1 MQLIKKEIIFAF
13 YAILI
18 LILGLLGYFIP
29 ANNKYE
35 YSLAGILTGVLI
47 SLILWLLW
55 GSKNSY

>member
-1 MQLIKKEIIFAF
+1 MQPIKKEYIFVF

-29 ANNKYE
+29 SNNKYE
-35 YSLAGILTGVLI
+35 YSLAGVLTGVLL
-47 SLILWLLW
+47 SLVLWLVW